1 MLLESGNVCFL
12 LLCRDV
18 NNLYPLHRSSLEV
31 KEIKL
36 ASYSYFYYILQRFS
50 ISMLVFAQQIDY
62 LKSMTHFTMPF
73 HLAQL
78 MKIAFLVSLRILNI

>member
-1 MLLESGNVCFL
+1 
-12 LLCRDV
+12 
-18 NNLYPLHRSSLEV
+18 
-31 KEIKL
+31 
-36 ASYSYFYYILQRFS
+36 
-50 ISMLVFAQQIDY
+50 MLVFAQQIDY